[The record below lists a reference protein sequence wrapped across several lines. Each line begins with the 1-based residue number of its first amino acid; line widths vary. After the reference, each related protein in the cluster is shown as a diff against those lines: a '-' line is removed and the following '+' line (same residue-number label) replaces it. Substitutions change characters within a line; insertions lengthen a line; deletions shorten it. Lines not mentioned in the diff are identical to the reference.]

1 MPTLDSII
9 MVEIKYKQRPAV
21 VPFFIGRQDIIDFLH
36 QSHIQSPE
44 PEEEYPI
51 ISVLVGLG
59 GSGKT
64 QIALQFAKQF
74 ERMWVSRS

>member
-1 MPTLDSII
+1 LGIRPNLYPDSVIT
-9 MVEIKYKQRPAV
+9 VEIKYKERPAV
-21 VPFFIGRQDIIDFLH
+21 VPFFVGRQDILEHLH
-36 QSHIQSPE
+36 QNHIQGPDPE
-44 PEEEYPI
+44 DEYPI

-74 ERMWVSRS
+74 EKM